1 VAHQPAISLENSFH
15 FLFKCAGGRTSNVLQ
30 QMTIRTITIIFAAF
44 LLASCKDKPTAT
56 VHLGTM
62 GPTLGPDGDVLSN
75 IVTFDYNLK
84 APEQIQI
91 LVEDKQIKS
100 AEIDGKGS
108 WRIEVAGD
116 KLKISDDAII
126 FESPIQKKGLLA
138 SKSYVNKAGHMG
150 WDISIDGQP
159 VVKIQSNIST
169 GSKP

>member
-1 VAHQPAISLENSFH
+1 MDIAFTGPTNF
-15 FLFKCAGGRTSNVLQ
+15 NVLQ
-30 QMTIRTITIIFAAF
+30 KMIIRTITIMFAGF

-56 VHLGTM
+56 VLLGTM

-84 APEQIQI
+84 APEQIQF

-108 WRIEVAGD
+108 WRIEVTGD

-126 FESPIQKKGLLA
+126 FESPIQKEGLLA
-138 SKSYVNKAGHMG
+138 SKSYINKTGHMG

-159 VVKIQSNIST
+159 VVKIQSNVSI